1 MIRFT
6 SVNVCSQFIFRYLTV
21 VRSVNIRRKH
31 YLAIIISV
39 LLPIILLFTLSF
51 LSNNPTPENEH
62 LTNYELAQILE
73 IDNYTMENYV
83 VGMRT
88 RPTNLSSISSKY
100 ATFLTFITY
109 LIIIICGIR
118 IQYFVRCEYIGPNLE
133 IMRKVNKQISIVLWS
148 QALLALLPFF
158 SQIIVNLSILN
169 NSIFSTKLLFTIT
182 PLFNALILI
191 SNPLVN
197 IEALVQFLQ
206 YTYIHIYLSYQ

>member
-118 IQYFVRCEYIGPNLE
+118 IQYFVRSQYTGPNLE

-148 QALLALLPFF
+148 QTRARIFF
-158 SQIIVNLSILN
+158 
-169 NSIFSTKLLFTIT
+169 
-182 PLFNALILI
+182 
-191 SNPLVN
+191 
-197 IEALVQFLQ
+197 
-206 YTYIHIYLSYQ
+206 